1 MTSVEPVIEHI
12 DIARDFSPTPLGR
25 YRKQGRFSGEA
36 FREDH
41 LRPALARADLVR
53 VDLDGATGLSTGFLD
68 EAFAGLVRDGSLTEV
83 EFWRRIQIDAARD
96 PLLIDEIRS
105 YVNRATF
112 QVSAH

>member
-1 MTSVEPVIEHI
+1 PRWNAERLNPVH
-12 DIARDFSPTPLGR
+12 FFGGR
-25 YRKQGRFSGEA
+25 S
-36 FREDH
+36 
-41 LRPALARADLVR
+41 
-53 VDLDGATGLSTGFLD
+53 